1 MARTV
6 VYRNYGPARDVLELV
21 ERPLPKPDAGNVLV
35 RVMASGVNPS
45 DVKKR
50 AGWGNV
56 APPQHPIVPHADGA
70 GVVEAAGP
78 DADPIWV
85 GKRVWIFN
93 AQGSAGYGLKGG
105 PESGT
110 ACEYTVVPP
119 SCLAPLPDEASFS
132 TGACLGVPAIT
143 AHYAVFSD
151 GPVKGKLVL
160 VQGGAGAVGEL
171 AIQFAAR
178 AGAKVIATVSSP
190 AKAEIARRAG
200 AKWCI
205 DRRKED
211 VTAQVLAINNE
222 GVDRIIEVDFGAN
235 AALDAGILAIGGSV
249 AAYSSPSNRHPPM
262 PYYELQ
268 MRAAIIRL
276 ISNVRIPRP
285 GIDKAIA
292 TINEGLVD
300 RWLSPTIAREYLLA
314 EIASAHEAVES
325 GEAVG
330 QTVVSV
336 QTS

>member
-6 VYRNYGPARDVLELV
+6 EYTAYGPARDVLKIVDRDIPE
-21 ERPLPKPDAGNVLV
+21 PTAGNILV

-50 AGWGNV
+50 GGWGNV
-56 APPQHPIVPHADGA
+56 ASPTQPIVPHADGA
-70 GVVEAAGP
+70 GVVEAVGP
-78 DADPIWV
+78 DADPSWV

-119 SCLAPLPDEASFS
+119 TCLAPLPDEASFS

-151 GPVKGKLVL
+151 GPVKDKLVL

-178 AGAKVIATVSSP
+178 AGAKVMTTVSSP
-190 AKAEIARRAG
+190 AKAEIAHRAG
-200 AKWCI
+200 AAWCI
-205 DRRKED
+205 DRKMEN
-211 VTAQVLAINNE
+211 VTERVLALTDG

-235 AALDAGILAIGGSV
+235 AALDASILAIGGSI
-249 AAYSSPSNRHPPM
+249 AAYSSPSDRHPTM

-268 MRAAIIRL
+268 MRAAVIRL

-285 GIDKAIA
+285 RIDGAIA
-292 TINEGLVD
+292 AINEGLSEG
-300 RWLSPTIAREYLLA
+300 WLSPTIAREYALA
-314 EIASAHEAVES
+314 DVALAHEAVEH
-325 GEAVG
+325 GRAIG
-330 QTVVSV
+330 QTVVGV
-336 QTS
+336 RTA